1 MEAPEDEREQVG
13 DAIVPIDHVRQKLA
27 EFTAQRPSLTSATVL
42 ARSPTQSP
50 GTTKQAG
57 GESGSP
63 HHRVLRS
70 HFLKH
75 YNEVSGLLTAAE
87 APTTAETPKYVSD
100 LQAELAAAK
109 ADKERLQQQVVVL
122 QGSHLAQLETQVSV
136 FSEQL
141 HVLQDHVTRL
151 AELPDAIPSRMSRA
165 VASRQF
171 FSPTDQTPGEVQTQI
186 DAVRSACDDL
196 EDKLESLNL
205 LHSGRAE
212 EIVSLKR
219 HVEKHWAE
227 LDVARQMIAKQ
238 VQIAAIQGEQLTRV
252 VDELKTLTEERDA
265 LSRRVIDCEAEL
277 AKVKVKR

>member
-1 MEAPEDEREQVG
+1 M
-13 DAIVPIDHVRQKLA
+13 
-27 EFTAQRPSLTSATVL
+27 
-42 ARSPTQSP
+42 
-50 GTTKQAG
+50 
-57 GESGSP
+57 
-63 HHRVLRS
+63 
-70 HFLKH
+70 
-75 YNEVSGLLTAAE
+75 
-87 APTTAETPKYVSD
+87 
-100 LQAELAAAK
+100 
-109 ADKERLQQQVVVL
+109 
-122 QGSHLAQLETQVSV
+122 
-136 FSEQL
+136 
-141 HVLQDHVTRL
+141 TRL
-151 AELPDAIPSRMSRA
+151 AELPDAIPTRMYRA

-171 FSPTDQTPGEVQTQI
+171 FPPTDQTPGEVQTQI

-252 VDELKTLTEERDA
+252 VDQLKKLTEERDA